1 MPYTV
6 RQQGPQWAVMSDKGT
21 VIGRHLKKSDAIQQK
36 IAVELQEG
44 IGQRG

>member
-1 MPYTV
+1 MPYKV
-6 RQQGPQWAVMSDKGT
+6 RQDGAQWAVVSDKGT
-21 VIGRHLKKSDAIQQK
+21 TIGRHLKKGDAIQQK